1 MLRTRPLVRS
11 HSMETQLD
19 LFDAEAIRWLAERGW
34 SVTASRSAT
43 LRLYVDELSTP
54 RITIRRIWHTP
65 MTLMFTGVIDDAGHG
80 AGLVLQ
86 VEGDAQLSIG
96 QQATHVLRPY
106 STAVFSTSAEMR
118 LISHKPTARVEVL
131 TRLTHPGWL
140 EKDPSRIV
148 DREAAGPSW
157 SVFTSLTNAVM
168 NAAVDPSRSSFPMI
182 EDALESAAFALL
194 TDTQT
199 PVPAAGPGGRLDE
212 LYDDACRLIRQQ
224 AGDVNFTVQR
234 LADSL
239 GVSRRY
245 LSKSFAARGER
256 PNWRLRDERVNLAL
270 RMLSHSSATATADS
284 EKVAECAGFPSSR
297 AMREALRRAP
307 DGREPAK
314 TTSEDEAVRREQI
327 TGPRRW

>member
-1 MLRTRPLVRS
+1 MPQTRRLVRS
-11 HSMETQLD
+11 HSMDTQLD
-19 LFDAEAIRWLAERGW
+19 MFDADAIRWLAERGW
-34 SVTASRSAT
+34 SVTASRSAA

-65 MTLMFTGVIDDAGHG
+65 MTLEFTGESDDTGPS

-106 STAVFSTSAEMR
+106 STAVFSTSADMR

-131 TRLTHPGWL
+131 ARQLHPRWL
-140 EKDPSRIV
+140 DEDPGRIV
-148 DREAAGPSW
+148 DREGAGPSW

-168 NAAVDPSRSSFPMI
+168 NAAVDPSRTSFPMI

-194 TDTQT
+194 ADAQVA
-199 PVPAAGPGGRLDE
+199 VPAAGIGGRLDE
-212 LYDDACRLIRQQ
+212 LYEEACRVIRQR
-224 AGDVNFTVQR
+224 AGDVNFTVQH
-234 LADSL
+234 LADHL

-256 PNWRLRDERVNLAL
+256 PNWRLRDERVSLAL
-270 RMLSHSSATATADS
+270 RMLNHSPTTRTPDS
-284 EKVAECAGFPSSR
+284 DKVAALAGFPSSR

-307 DGREPAK
+307 EARELA
-314 TTSEDEAVRREQI
+314 Q
-327 TGPRRW
+327 

>member
-1 MLRTRPLVRS
+1 
-11 HSMETQLD
+11 METQLD

-65 MTLMFTGVIDDAGHG
+65 MTLVFNGASSGAGAG

-106 STAVFSTSAEMR
+106 STAVFPTSAQMR

-131 TRLTHPGWL
+131 TRVMHPGWL
-140 EKDPSRIV
+140 DKDMSRIV
-148 DREAAGPSW
+148 DREAAAPSW

-168 NAAVDPSRSSFPMI
+168 NAAVDPSRTSFPMI

-194 TDTQT
+194 TDAQIG
-199 PVPAAGPGGRLDE
+199 VSAAGSGGRLDE
-212 LYDDACRLIRQQ
+212 LYEDACRLIRQQ
-224 AGDVNFTVQR
+224 AGDVNFTVQN
-234 LADSL
+234 LADHL

-256 PNWRLRDERVNLAL
+256 PYRRLRDERVNLAL
-270 RMLSHSSATATADS
+270 RMLRQSSTTRIADS
-284 EKVAECAGFPSSR
+284 GKVAVLAGFPSHR

-307 DGREPAK
+307 DARQPGQ
-314 TTSEDEAVRREQI
+314 TTYED
-327 TGPRRW
+327 GSYG